1 MAMKRTIAITLGDP
15 AGIGPEIVRKALR
28 SRNLDRRFRYEVL
41 LAGEVPRVV
50 PGRPSKAGARFA
62 LRALE
67 AGVAGCLDGRYAAL
81 VTGPVNKAAL
91 KAVGFRFP
99 GQTEWLA
106 WRTGTKKFA
115 MMLVGG
121 KLRVTLATIHE
132 PIRRVPSLL
141 TRRGIL
147 DTILLTHDGLRR
159 FGVKSP
165 RIAVAA
171 LNPHG
176 GAAGEEG
183 TEERR
188 VIAPAVR
195 DARRRLG
202 AGVTGPHTPD
212 VIFRD
217 AWQGKVDAVVCM
229 YHDQGLVPL
238 KMVAFEQGVNLT
250 LGLPI
255 VRTSPDHGTAYAIA
269 GKNRA
274 DARSLIEAIRLA
286 EKLALR
292 GG

>member
-1 MAMKRTIAITLGDP
+1 MKWTIAITLGDP

-28 SRNLDRRFRYEVL
+28 SGKLDRRFRYEVVL
-41 LAGEVPRVV
+41 GEEMPRVA
-50 PGRPSKAGARFA
+50 PGKPTKAGARFV

-67 AGVAGCLDGRYAAL
+67 VGVTGCLEGRYAAL

-91 KAVGFRFP
+91 KSVGFRFP

-147 DTILLTHDGLRR
+147 DTILLTHAALRR
-159 FGVKSP
+159 FGIRKP

-176 GAAGEEG
+176 GSTGEEG
-183 TEERR
+183 SEERR
-188 VIAPAVR
+188 IIAPTVR
-195 DARRRLG
+195 AARRRLG
-202 AGVTGPHTPD
+202 AGITGPHTPD
-212 VIFRD
+212 AIFRD
-217 AWQGKVDAVVCM
+217 AWLGKVDAVVCM

-255 VRTSPDHGTAYAIA
+255 LRTSPDHGTAYAIA

-274 DARSLIEAIRLA
+274 NPRSLLAAISLA
-286 EKLALR
+286 VRALDAK
-292 GG
+292 

>member
-1 MAMKRTIAITLGDP
+1 MKRTIAITLGDP

-28 SRNLDRRFRYEVL
+28 SRKLDRRFRYEVVL
-41 LAGEVPRVV
+41 RGEVPRVA
-50 PGRPSKAGARFA
+50 PGKPSREGARFA

-67 AGVAGCLDGRYAAL
+67 AGAAGCLDGRYAAL

-106 WRTGTKKFA
+106 ARTGTRKFA

-121 KLRVTLATIHE
+121 PLRVTLATIHE
-132 PIRRVPSLL
+132 PIRKVPALL
-141 TRRGIL
+141 TRRGVL
-147 DTILLTHDGLRR
+147 DAILLTHRGLRR
-159 FGVKSP
+159 FGVKRP

-176 GAAGEEG
+176 GAPGEEG
-183 TEERR
+183 AEERR
-188 VIAPAVR
+188 AIAPAVR
-195 DARRRLG
+195 DARRLLG

-212 VIFRD
+212 AVFRE
-217 AWQGKVDAVVCM
+217 AWEGRVDAVVCM

-238 KMVAFEQGVNLT
+238 KMVAFDRGVNLT

-255 VRTSPDHGTAYAIA
+255 VRTSPDHGTAYALA
-269 GKNRA
+269 GKGRA
-274 DARSLIEAIRLA
+274 DPGSLVEALRVAARLAARSD
-286 EKLALR
+286 
-292 GG
+292 

>member
-1 MAMKRTIAITLGDP
+1 MKRTIAITLGDP

-28 SRNLDRRFRYEVL
+28 SRKLDRRFRYEVVL
-41 LAGEVPRVV
+41 GDAVPRIA
-50 PGRPSKAGARFA
+50 PGKPTKDGARFA
-62 LRALE
+62 LATLE
-67 AGVAGCLDGRYAAL
+67 AGVAGCLAGRYAAL

-91 KAVGFRFP
+91 HAAGFRFP

-106 WRTGTKKFA
+106 WRTETKKFA

-121 KLRVTLATIHE
+121 RLRVTLATIHE

-147 DTILLTHDGLRR
+147 DTILLTHEGLRR
-159 FGVKSP
+159 FGIKKP

-176 GAAGEEG
+176 GSAGEEG
-183 TEERR
+183 VEERR

-195 DARRRLG
+195 DARRLLG

-212 VIFRD
+212 AIFRD
-217 AWQGKVDAVVCM
+217 AWLGKVDAVVCM

-238 KMVAFEQGVNLT
+238 KMVAFEQGVNWT
-250 LGLPI
+250 LGLPFI
-255 VRTSPDHGTAYAIA
+255 RTSPDHGTAYVIA

-286 EKLALR
+286 AKFALR
-292 GG
+292 SE